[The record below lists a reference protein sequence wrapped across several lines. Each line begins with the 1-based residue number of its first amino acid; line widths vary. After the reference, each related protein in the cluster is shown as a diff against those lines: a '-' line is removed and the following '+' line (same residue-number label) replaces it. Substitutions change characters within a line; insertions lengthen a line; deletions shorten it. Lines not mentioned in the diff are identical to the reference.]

1 MDATV
6 PLYNS
11 KLCSN
16 GSCPVSVLT
25 TVVLGL
31 RGLPGRSVAKNI
43 SVVGPPQAM
52 AQAMAWRG
60 LKRRPEAGLA

>member
-11 KLCSN
+11 KLCIS

-25 TVVLGL
+25 TAVLGL

-52 AQAMAWRG
+52 AQAMAW
-60 LKRRPEAGLA
+60 PEAA